1 MNKKGKTR
9 RAVYFDLTD
18 SELKKFFGEKNTLTA
33 YRKIRRFME
42 KNGFE
47 HRQYSGYISLKP
59 MSRYRVQQLIQ
70 QLGKEESWL
79 FSCTQKLDVMEIQEE
94 YDYLS
99 FLQKYKI
106 EQENKSKQ
114 EQQAQDEEWEE
125 EEDEWEEER

>member
-1 MNKKGKTR
+1 M
-9 RAVYFDLTD
+9 YFDLTD
-18 SELKKFFGEKNTLTA
+18 SELKKFFGEKNTSTA

-42 KNGFE
+42 NNGFE